1 MNLVGLTR
9 YLLYF
14 KVFKMNNGNEII
26 EENNVPMCPIYNA
39 VINNVT
45 SSILTESGVQTILR
59 ACKLKNVPLVNAVP
73 GGKKAIS
80 KLRRDQEAE
89 NGPSRKSFRSRSDPR
104 KSKCLFCKIDITH
117 TEGKPFLMFILI
129 TLRKKF

>member
-26 EENNVPMCPIYNA
+26 EENNVPMCPICNA
-39 VINNVT
+39 VINNNVT
-45 SSILTESGVQTILR
+45 SSILTESGVQIILR

-73 GGKKAIS
+73 GGKIHNNCRRDFTNAKAIS

-89 NGPSRKSFRSRSDPR
+89 KGPSRKSFRSRSDPR
-104 KSKCLFCKIDITH
+104 K
-117 TEGKPFLMFILI
+117 
-129 TLRKKF
+129 

>member
-26 EENNVPMCPIYNA
+26 EENNVPMCPICNA
-39 VINNVT
+39 VINNNVT

-59 ACKLKNVPLVNAVP
+59 ACN
-73 GGKKAIS
+73 
-80 KLRRDQEAE
+80 
-89 NGPSRKSFRSRSDPR
+89 
-104 KSKCLFCKIDITH
+104 
-117 TEGKPFLMFILI
+117 
-129 TLRKKF
+129 